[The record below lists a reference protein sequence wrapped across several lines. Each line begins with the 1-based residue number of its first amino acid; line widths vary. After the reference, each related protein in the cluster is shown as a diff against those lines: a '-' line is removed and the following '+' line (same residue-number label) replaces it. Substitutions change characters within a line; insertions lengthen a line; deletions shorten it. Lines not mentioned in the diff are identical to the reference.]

1 VENQG
6 RVRVRRRDTGGEGST
21 VAEVAADSISARHG
35 IRAAITDARKQNR
48 NDDGGGF
55 VALPVS

>member
-1 VENQG
+1 
-6 RVRVRRRDTGGEGST
+6 